1 MDSFVIGILI
11 LFALIGYQW
20 GMRRWKIHRLQ
31 EDWKAANA
39 ALQRNDLGEADAAVS
54 RCVKLEPLF
63 VPARQLQGHIAALQ
77 GKFEAAEEAYKMAA
91 ALQPREGMGYFQLG
105 LYYAQ
110 FRPAQSDAAIEALR
124 KAVQHDPKLRDLI
137 VQHRGKFQSLQD
149 VPAFQELL
157 EHT

>member
-20 GMRRWKIHRLQ
+20 GMRRWKIHRLH

-39 ALQRNDLGEADAAVS
+39 ALQRNDLGEAEAAVS

-63 VPARQLQGHIAALQ
+63 VPARQLHGHIAALQ
-77 GKFEAAEEAYKMAA
+77 GKFEAAEDAYKMAA

-110 FRPAQSDAAIEALR
+110 FRPEQVEAAVEALR
-124 KAVQHDPKLRDLI
+124 QAVQHDPKIRALI
-137 VQHRGKFQSLQD
+137 EQHCAKFKSLQD
-149 VPAFQELL
+149 VPAFQALL